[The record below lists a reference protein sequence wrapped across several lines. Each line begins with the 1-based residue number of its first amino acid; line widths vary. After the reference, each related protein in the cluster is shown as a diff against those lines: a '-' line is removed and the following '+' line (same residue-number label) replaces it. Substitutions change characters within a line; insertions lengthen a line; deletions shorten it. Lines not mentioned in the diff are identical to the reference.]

1 MSSKACRQLSNGPV
15 IVTTLSAKYVA
26 SCALKHETQDR
37 SNITK
42 QSTKN
47 LTKVHDKKNYI
58 SKFAVYIDLNKKKLV
73 VHPFFPFKNYD
84 EILNLMEK

>member
-42 QSTKN
+42 KINKESNK
-47 LTKVHDKKNYI
+47 
-58 SKFAVYIDLNKKKLV
+58 SKR
-73 VHPFFPFKNYD
+73 
-84 EILNLMEK
+84 